1 MALSIPVEIWLL
13 IASYLRRE
21 DFDKL
26 INVNVVFFNIIMD
39 NRYREVYIGYTN
51 NVGTIR
57 RQLVRLW

>member
-1 MALSIPVEIWLL
+1 MALSIPVEIWLM

-26 INVNVVFFNIIMD
+26 FDVSVVFFNIIMD
-39 NRYREVYIGYTN
+39 NRYREVKIGYRKN
-51 NVGTIR
+51 IGNIR

>member
-1 MALSIPVEIWLL
+1 MALSIPVEIWLM

-26 INVNVVFFNIIMD
+26 LNANVVFFNIIMD
-39 NRYREVYIGYTN
+39 NRYREVKIGYTKN
-51 NVGTIR
+51 IGTIR